1 VAPGRQLLA
10 ALVVG
15 PNPTPTPWRRPSPP
29 LPPLLPPQVTPF
41 LLERIRATTGGASL
55 QANIALVKHNAAVG
69 SAIARELAALEASP
83 AAGR

>member
-1 VAPGRQLLA
+1 
-10 ALVVG
+10 
-15 PNPTPTPWRRPSPP
+15 
-29 LPPLLPPQVTPF
+29 VTPF